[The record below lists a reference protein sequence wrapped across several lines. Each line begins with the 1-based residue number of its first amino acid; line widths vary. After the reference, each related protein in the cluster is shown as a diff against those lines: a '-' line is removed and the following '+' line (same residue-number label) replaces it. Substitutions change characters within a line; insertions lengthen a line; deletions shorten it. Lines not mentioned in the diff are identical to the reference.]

1 MRPGSAA
8 GSNLSFTYQ
17 AAYNAFIRDIEQ
29 LDGIGERLVA
39 SARGVR
45 GDRITNIA
53 KLGKLKTIE
62 VQIDKLPQAYQD
74 ARNKFDAAI
83 DAADS
88 AYVDKVKGLCSY
100 AASTG
105 QGCAGMHYPLEE
117 CKAYDRAKGDFKLRR
132 ALHAGLVDLTASVA
146 DASEKRSPSS
156 EPEIL
161 GRLDAIS
168 DPEEATAFYNKHQQ
182 EILAAFEARKF
193 NNS

>member
-1 MRPGSAA
+1 MDHDVDDERR
-8 GSNLSFTYQ
+8 L
-17 AAYNAFIRDIEQ
+17 
-29 LDGIGERLVA
+29 GERLVA

-45 GDRITNIA
+45 NDRITNIA
-53 KLGKLKTIE
+53 KLGKLKT
-62 VQIDKLPQAYQD
+62 DKLPQAYQD

-83 DAADS
+83 DAAAS

-100 AASTG
+100 DASTG
-105 QGCAGMHYPLEE
+105 QGGAGMHYLLEE

-132 ALHAGLVDLTASVA
+132 ALHAGLVDVTASVA

-161 GRLDAIS
+161 GRLEAIS

-193 NNS
+193 NNSWHPTPIL

>member
-1 MRPGSAA
+1 M
-8 GSNLSFTYQ
+8 SNLSFTYQ

-146 DASEKRSPSS
+146 DVSEKRSPSS

>member
-1 MRPGSAA
+1 MRASIGLAILKGNLNLGEIAKQFNVTPERVTQIVKDVKTTKFGEIAISRM
-8 GSNLSFTYQ
+8 SNLSFTYQ

-29 LDGIGERLVA
+29 LDGIGERLA

-132 ALHAGLVDLTASVA
+132 ALHAGLS
-146 DASEKRSPSS
+146 
-156 EPEIL
+156 I
-161 GRLDAIS
+161 
-168 DPEEATAFYNKHQQ
+168 
-182 EILAAFEARKF
+182 
-193 NNS
+193 